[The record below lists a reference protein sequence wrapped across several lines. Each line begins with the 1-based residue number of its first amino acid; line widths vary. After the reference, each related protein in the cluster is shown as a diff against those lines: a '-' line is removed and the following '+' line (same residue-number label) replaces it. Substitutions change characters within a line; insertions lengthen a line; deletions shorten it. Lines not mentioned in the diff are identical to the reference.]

1 MKLKG
6 SKLLNRQEIDHLIN
20 NRLNRVYFSKKK
32 EPFYQKQYQNEAAY
46 EFRVRGMIILI
57 LYALLSYGIYSVI
70 PAGRDSILWLSLYSW
85 VGIIILATWSLSFYK
100 KFNQY
105 FDLYTC
111 IGSTMA
117 VAISFI
123 IITMI
128 SDIQNNAL
136 LYESMMYTVIVIYA
150 FVGMRF
156 YTALWAGCGGG
167 LIGFL
172 ITKLFDFNIDWT
184 LLNRSYTYTSFLGMA
199 MAYAIDRQHREN
211 YLQNCIIEL
220 NHLEMQEQSEQLKLL
235 AQQDSLT
242 GLANRRH
249 LSHVLEQ
256 EWRYALRHGQPLSIL
271 MVDIDFFKNYNDQLG
286 HQAGDLC
293 LTTIAKELSAVTNRS
308 GELAARYGGEEF
320 LLLFPM
326 LDHQKITS
334 LAAYLIHR
342 IQNLKLP
349 HPDSRISESVTISIG
364 AASIIPHPS
373 NNLDQF
379 IRSADT
385 ALYYA
390 KEHGRNQFYISP
402 CVVKAS

>member
-6 SKLLNRQEIDHLIN
+6 SKLLNRQEIDHLIS
-20 NRLNRVYFSKKK
+20 NRLNRVYFSKKI
-32 EPFYQKQYQNEAAY
+32 EPFYQQQYQNEAAY

-117 VAISFI
+117 VAVSFI
-123 IITMI
+123 IIAML
-128 SDIQNNAL
+128 SDIHNNAL
-136 LYESMMYTVIVIYA
+136 LYQSMMYIVIVIYA

-172 ITKLFDFNIDWT
+172 ISKLFDFNIDWT

-199 MAYAIDRQHREN
+199 IAYAIDRQHREN

-220 NHLEMQEQSEQLKLL
+220 NQLEMPRKL
-235 AQQDSLT
+235 
-242 GLANRRH
+242 
-249 LSHVLEQ
+249 V
-256 EWRYALRHGQPLSIL
+256 
-271 MVDIDFFKNYNDQLG
+271 
-286 HQAGDLC
+286 
-293 LTTIAKELSAVTNRS
+293 
-308 GELAARYGGEEF
+308 
-320 LLLFPM
+320 
-326 LDHQKITS
+326 
-334 LAAYLIHR
+334 
-342 IQNLKLP
+342 
-349 HPDSRISESVTISIG
+349 
-364 AASIIPHPS
+364 
-373 NNLDQF
+373 
-379 IRSADT
+379 
-385 ALYYA
+385 
-390 KEHGRNQFYISP
+390 
-402 CVVKAS
+402 